1 MTNKWRKQQ
10 SETES
15 ETDSETGSEKGYE
28 KGYETG
34 SETESETAKSSKYE
48 TEDEPETVYESGSKS
63 CIIPAYFCNPSAAD
77 MIKKVDQ
84 EVNSAKECQNIC
96 KQKENCK
103 FFTFFQFR
111 GFPSCYLLKSCNEKV
126 RVVTIL
132 QTLRAYSEQKPVC
145 TEKDTCV
152 SGMMTC
158 TVETPC
164 PRLRLKRGDHSRW
177 RCDGVNPYKEDI
189 PSHVSCHTS

>member
-1 MTNKWRKQQ
+1 MANKWRKQQ
-10 SETES
+10 SEDE
-15 ETDSETGSEKGYE
+15 
-28 KGYETG
+28 
-34 SETESETAKSSKYE
+34 SETESKTGYETAKSSKYE
-48 TEDEPETVYESGSKS
+48 TETESEPAKSSKYETVNESGIKS

-126 RVVTIL
+126 SVVKIL
-132 QTLRAYSEQKPVC
+132 QTLRTYSDQKPVC

-164 PRLRLKRGDHSRW
+164 PRVRFKRGDHSRW

-189 PSHVSCHTS
+189 PSHVSCHTA